1 MREAPTTDPHAG
13 SPPPFPRTLVAEDA
27 HALAEEASSLLLSTI
42 EDALAARGRARVIL
56 AGGETPRET
65 YALVGKGLRARDVPL
80 EKLAWFFGDE
90 RWVNRTHPRSN
101 EGMARAALLNL
112 IGAPEDTIH
121 SWDAGWG
128 NPVQCAGLYGRRVR
142 ELMGRPEE
150 APDLLILGLGAD
162 GHTASLFPGATAHL
176 PDGGRVPISP
186 VLPGEAAAVEGDA
199 ERGWRL
205 TLCPVFLRTS
215 RCVVFLVAGADKAPA
230 LRRARSGE
238 RATPAAWIRGAAT
251 WFIATREA
259 MGTDE
264 PGYGREI
271 LHA

>member
-1 MREAPTTDPHAG
+1 MRDAPTTDPHAG
-13 SPPPFPRTLVAEDA
+13 SQPPLPRTLVAEDA
-27 HALAEEASSLLLSTI
+27 QALAEEASRLLLSTI
-42 EDALAARGRARVIL
+42 ESSLAARGRARVIL
-56 AGGETPRET
+56 AGGETPRST
-65 YALVGKGLRARDVPL
+65 YALLGEGLRARKVPL
-80 EKLAWFFGDE
+80 ERLAWLFGDE
-90 RWVNRTHPRSN
+90 RWVRRTHPRSN
-101 EGMARAALLNL
+101 EGMARDMLLSR

-128 NPVQCAGLYGRRVR
+128 DPVECARLYGAHVT
-142 ELMGRPEE
+142 ELMGGATE

-176 PDGGRVPISP
+176 PGGARFPVSP
-186 VLPGEAAAVEGDA
+186 GIPAPAAAVEGVA

-205 TLCPVFLRTS
+205 TLCPVFLRNS

-238 RATPAAWIRGAAT
+238 SATPAAWIRGAAT
-251 WFIATREA
+251 WFLATREA
-259 MGTDE
+259 MGTEE

>member
-1 MREAPTTDPHAG
+1 MREASTTDPHAG
-13 SPPPFPRTLVAEDA
+13 FPPPLPRTLVAEDA
-27 HALAEEASSLLLSTI
+27 CALAEEASRLLLSTI
-42 EDALAARGRARVIL
+42 DDALKARGRARIIL

-65 YALVGKGLRARDVPL
+65 YALVGEGLRARHVPMDR
-80 EKLAWFFGDE
+80 LAWFFGDE

-101 EGMARAALLNL
+101 EGMARGMLLSR
-112 IGAPEDTIH
+112 IGAPEDTIY

-128 NPVQCAGLYGRRVR
+128 NPVECAGLYGRRVR
-142 ELMGRPEE
+142 DLMGRPED

-176 PDGGRVPISP
+176 PGGARVPVSAA
-186 VLPGEAAAVEGDA
+186 LSGEAAALEGAA

-215 RCVVFLVAGADKAPA
+215 RCVVFLVAGADKSPA
-230 LRRARSGE
+230 LQRARSGDG
-238 RATPAAWIRGAAT
+238 ATPAAWIRGAAT

-259 MGTDE
+259 MGTEE
-264 PGYGREI
+264 PGYGRET

>member
-1 MREAPTTDPHAG
+1 MRDAPTTDPRG
-13 SPPPFPRTLVAEDA
+13 GIKPPFPRTLVAEDA
-27 HALAEEASSLLLSTI
+27 HALAEEASRLLLSTI
-42 EDALAARGRARVIL
+42 EDSMAERGSARIIL

-65 YALVGKGLRARDVPL
+65 YALVGDALRAGKIPMDKL
-80 EKLAWFFGDE
+80 EWFFGDE
-90 RWVNRTHPRSN
+90 RWVHRTHPRSN
-101 EGMARAALLNL
+101 EGMAREMLLGR
-112 IGAPEDTIH
+112 IGAPEKTIH

-128 NPVQCAGLYGRRVR
+128 NPVECARLYGGQVM
-142 ELMGRPEE
+142 ELMRKPAD
-150 APDLLILGLGAD
+150 APDLLILGMGAD

-176 PDGGRVPISP
+176 PGGARVPVSP
-186 VLPGEAAAVEGDA
+186 DMPGAAAAVEGVA

-215 RCVVFLVAGADKAPA
+215 RCVVFLVAGPDKAPA
-230 LRRARSGE
+230 LRRARSGDS
-238 RATPAAWIRGAAT
+238 ATPAAWIRGTAT

-259 MGTDE
+259 LGAEE